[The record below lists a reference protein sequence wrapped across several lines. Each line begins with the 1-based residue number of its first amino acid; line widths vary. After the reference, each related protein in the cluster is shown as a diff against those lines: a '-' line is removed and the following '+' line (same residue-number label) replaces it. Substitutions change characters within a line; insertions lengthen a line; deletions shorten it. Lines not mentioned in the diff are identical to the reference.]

1 MIATAAL
8 LAQMVVA
15 QGAGAPYS
23 VKPSSRLWIEGG
35 SNLHDW
41 SCEAK
46 KMEAEIEVDPST
58 PQMARGLTVTIPTAD
73 IDCGNGGMNSR
84 LRDALKT
91 KSIEFKLI
99 SAERLPGD
107 GVKLKARGSLTIAGE
122 TKIANIYVDGAVQ
135 PDGTIRAKGAL
146 PMKMSTFGV
155 EPPSAL
161 FLHTHDDITVKFDL
175 VVTQQAAAHAQ
186 L

>member
-15 QGAGAPYS
+15 QSGPWT
-23 VKPSSRLWIEGG
+23 VKPTSRLWIEGD
-35 SNLHDW
+35 SNLHAW

-46 KMEAEIEVDPST
+46 KVDAEVEVDPST
-58 PQMARGLTVTIPTAD
+58 PQMASGLTVHIPTAD
-73 IDCGNGGMNSR
+73 IDCGHGGMNDR

-91 KSIEFKLI
+91 PSIDFKLI

-107 GVKLKARGSLTIAGE
+107 GVKLKARGTLTIAGE
-122 TKIANIYVDGAVQ
+122 TKIANIYVDGTVQ

-146 PMKMSTFGV
+146 PMKMSAFGV

-161 FLHTHDDITVKFDL
+161 FLKTYDDITVKFDL
-175 VVTQQAAAHAQ
+175 VVAQPAAAHAA

>member
-1 MIATAAL
+1 MLSTAAL
-8 LAQMVVA
+8 LAQMVIA
-15 QGAGAPYS
+15 QSGPWA

-46 KMEAEIEVDPST
+46 KVDAEVEVDPGT
-58 PQMARGLTVTIPTAD
+58 PQLARGLAVHIPVED

-91 KSIEFKLI
+91 RSIDFKLI
-99 SAERLPGD
+99 SAERLPGE
-107 GVKLKARGSLTIAGE
+107 GVKLKARGELTIAGQ
-122 TKIANIYVDGAVQ
+122 TKIANIYVNGVVQ
-135 PDGTIRAKGAL
+135 PDGSIRASGAL

-155 EPPSAL
+155 EPPSVV
-161 FLHTHDDITVKFDL
+161 FLHTHDEITVKFEL
-175 VVTQQAAAHAQ
+175 LVTQHKETT
-186 L
+186 

>member
-1 MIATAAL
+1 MMSLIAAL
-8 LAQMVVA
+8 LSQMVVA
-15 QGAGAPYS
+15 QGAPYGLN
-23 VKPSSRLWIEGG
+23 PSSRLWIEGG

-41 SCEAK
+41 SCEATK
-46 KMEAEIEVDPST
+46 VEASFDLDRAAPE
-58 PQMARGLTVTIPTAD
+58 MARSLAVHVPTAA
-73 IDCGNGGMNSR
+73 IDCGNGGMNVR
-84 LRDALKT
+84 LRNALKT
-91 KSIEFKLI
+91 PSIDFKLI

-107 GVKLKARGSLTIAGE
+107 GVKIKARGSLTIAGQ
-122 TKIANIYVDGAVQ
+122 TRIANLYVDGAVQ
-135 PDGTIRAKGAL
+135 PDGTIRARGSL

-175 VVTQQAAAHAQ
+175 SVSQRPAAHAS